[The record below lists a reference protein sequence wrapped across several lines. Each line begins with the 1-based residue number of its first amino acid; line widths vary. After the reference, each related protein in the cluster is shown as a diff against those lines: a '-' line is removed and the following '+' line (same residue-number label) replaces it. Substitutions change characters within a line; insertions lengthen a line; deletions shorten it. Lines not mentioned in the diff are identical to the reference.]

1 MPAHHAHSTDLLT
14 PLALVGRLALVV
26 VSYLG
31 GMGTLLASAV
41 RSLVRPP
48 RAAAP
53 IVPAIAR
60 QLAWLFGAGLPM
72 VALSHIGLGSFLT
85 MQSYYGATFAEGTG
99 AVVGVG
105 LIRNIT
111 ALMTGLTMAGL
122 LAALVTPELR
132 AGGRR
137 EFEDASRAFDLDG
150 SGAEPESEPDPGR
163 STAIRIGAGL
173 VAGPILSL
181 WGVLVGTLVGWRVAA
196 KLVGVSSDVFF
207 TMFLEMI
214 WVRDLWGLVLKGM
227 IFGLLAALFACHE
240 GLRPSQG
247 RGPSAT
253 SIAACRAACL
263 AGVAILTVNSS
274 WFLLFYHA
282 GPAFGPTL
290 LAPPGR

>member
-1 MPAHHAHSTDLLT
+1 MPSHHVHATELLM
-14 PLALVGRLALVV
+14 PLALVGRLALAVI
-26 VSYLG
+26 SYLG

-48 RAAAP
+48 RTAAP
-53 IVPAIAR
+53 IGPAIAR

-72 VALSHIGLGSFLT
+72 VALSHIGLGSFLS

-137 EFEDASRAFDLDG
+137 EFEDASRAFDLD
-150 SGAEPESEPDPGR
+150 ESEPDPGR

-181 WGVLVGTLVGWRVAA
+181 WGVVIGTLVGWRVAS
-196 KLVGVSSDVFF
+196 KLVGVTSDVFF
-207 TMFLEMI
+207 AMFLEMV

-240 GLRPSQG
+240 GLRPPQG
-247 RGPSAT
+247 RGSSAT
-253 SIAACRAACL
+253 AMAACRAACL
-263 AGVAILTVNSS
+263 AGVAILAVNSS

-290 LAPPGR
+290 LTPPAR

>member
-1 MPAHHAHSTDLLT
+1 MPAHHAHSTDLYT

-31 GMGTLLASAV
+31 GIGTLLASAV

-48 RAAAP
+48 RTAAP
-53 IVPAIAR
+53 IGPAIAR

-111 ALMTGLTMAGL
+111 ALMTGLTLAGL

-137 EFEDASRAFDLDG
+137 EFEDASRAFDLDE
-150 SGAEPESEPDPGR
+150 SESEPDPGR

-173 VAGPILSL
+173 AAGPILSL
-181 WGVLVGTLVGWRVAA
+181 WGVIVGTVVGWRVAA
-196 KLVGVSSDVFF
+196 KLVGVTSDVFF
-207 TMFLEMI
+207 SMFLEMI

-240 GLRPSQG
+240 GLRPSG
-247 RGPSAT
+247 GKGPSAT
-253 SIAACRAACL
+253 PAAACRAACL

-290 LAPPGR
+290 LTPPGR

>member
-1 MPAHHAHSTDLLT
+1 MPPQHAHSIDFLT
-14 PLALVGRLALVV
+14 PLALVGRLSLAV

-31 GMGTLLASAV
+31 GLGTLLTSAV
-41 RSLVRPP
+41 RSLVRPTP
-48 RAAAP
+48 TAAP
-53 IVPAIAR
+53 IGPAIAR

-72 VALSHIGLGSFLT
+72 VALSHIGLGSFLS

-137 EFEDASRAFDLDG
+137 EFEDASRAFDLDE
-150 SGAEPESEPDPGR
+150 SEPESDPGR

-181 WGVLVGTLVGWRVAA
+181 WGVVIGTLVGWRVAS
-196 KLVGVSSDVFF
+196 KLVGVTSDVFF
-207 TMFLEMI
+207 SMFVEMV

-253 SIAACRAACL
+253 SLAACRAACL

-290 LAPPGR
+290 LAPPAR

>member
-1 MPAHHAHSTDLLT
+1 M
-14 PLALVGRLALVV
+14 
-26 VSYLG
+26 
-31 GMGTLLASAV
+31 LASAV

-72 VALSHIGLGSFLT
+72 VALVHIGLGSFLT
-85 MQSYYGATFAEGTG
+85 MQAYYGATFVEGTG

-150 SGAEPESEPDPGR
+150 PESEPESEPDPGR
-163 STAIRIGAGL
+163 LAAVRIGAGL
-173 VAGPILSL
+173 VAGPVLSL

-207 TMFLEMI
+207 AMFLEMI
-214 WVRDLWGLVLKGM
+214 WVRDLWGLILKGM

-240 GLRPSQG
+240 GLRPAQG

-263 AGVAILTVNSS
+263 AGVAILAVNSG

>member
-14 PLALVGRLALVV
+14 PLALVGRLALAV

-72 VALSHIGLGSFLT
+72 VALSHIGLGSFLS

-150 SGAEPESEPDPGR
+150 SEAEPSPSPIPAGRPPSGSGRGWWPGR
-163 STAIRIGAGL
+163 SCRSGGCWSARSSAG
-173 VAGPILSL
+173 
-181 WGVLVGTLVGWRVAA
+181 GWPRSWS
-196 KLVGVSSDVFF
+196 GCRRTSSSP
-207 TMFLEMI
+207 
-214 WVRDLWGLVLKGM
+214 
-227 IFGLLAALFACHE
+227 C
-240 GLRPSQG
+240 
-247 RGPSAT
+247 
-253 SIAACRAACL
+253 
-263 AGVAILTVNSS
+263 S
-274 WFLLFYHA
+274 W
-282 GPAFGPTL
+282 
-290 LAPPGR
+290 R

>member
-48 RAAAP
+48 RTAAP

-150 SGAEPESEPDPGR
+150 SGSEPESDPGR
-163 STAIRIGAGL
+163 SAAIRIGAGL
-173 VAGPILSL
+173 VAGPILAL

-263 AGVAILTVNSS
+263 AGVAILAVNSS

>member
-1 MPAHHAHSTDLLT
+1 MPARHAHAIDLLG
-14 PLALVGRLALVV
+14 PLALVGRLALAVV
-26 VSYLG
+26 AYLG
-31 GMGTLLASAV
+31 GLGTLLASAV

-48 RAAAP
+48 RSAAP
-53 IVPAIAR
+53 IVPAIAH
-60 QLAWLFGAGLPM
+60 QLGWLFGAGLPM

-122 LAALVTPELR
+122 LAALATPELR

-137 EFEDASRAFDLDG
+137 ELEDASRTFDIDG
-150 SGAEPESEPDPGR
+150 TEAEAESRPDPGR

-181 WGVLVGTLVGWRVAA
+181 WGVLVGTIVGWRVAA
-196 KLVGVSSDVFF
+196 KLVGISSDVFF

-214 WVRDLWGLVLKGM
+214 WVRDVWGLIFKGM
-227 IFGLLAALFACHE
+227 IFGMLAALFACHE

-253 SIAACRAACL
+253 SLAACRAACL

-290 LAPPGR
+290 LAAPGR

>member
-1 MPAHHAHSTDLLT
+1 MPAQHAHSTDLLT
-14 PLALVGRLALVV
+14 PLALVGRLALAV

-31 GMGTLLASAV
+31 GLGTLLASAV
-41 RSLVRPP
+41 SSLVRPP

-53 IVPAIAR
+53 IGPAIAR
-60 QLAWLFGAGLPM
+60 QLAWLFGAGVPM
-72 VALSHIGLGSFLT
+72 VALSHIGLGSFLS

-99 AVVGVG
+99 AVVGAG

-122 LAALVTPELR
+122 LAALMTPELR

-137 EFEDASRAFDLDG
+137 EFEDAGRAFDLDG
-150 SGAEPESEPDPGR
+150 SETEADPGR

-181 WGVLVGTLVGWRVAA
+181 WGVVIGTLVGWRVAA

-207 TMFLEMI
+207 SMFMEMI
-214 WVRDLWGLVLKGM
+214 WVRDLWGLILKGM

-240 GLRPSQG
+240 GLRPQQG

-253 SIAACRAACL
+253 SLAACRAACL
-263 AGVAILTVNSS
+263 AGVAILMVNST